1 MGILFVRLVVRK
13 FLRLFKDLA
22 SILIFNQLPSK
33 FATAVTNCID
43 SQTHWRFFQIK
54 NKNFLEISVF
64 SLNLGIVYSKGKL
77 FDNANTVSG

>member
-1 MGILFVRLVVRK
+1 MGILFVRLVVRE

-22 SILIFNQLPSK
+22 SILILNQLPGK